1 MSTPYNRPESA
12 RQESYLTFTPRRAI
26 ASFDNLV
33 VLANYEEHLREARK
47 IVWRDRGEPAVDIRD
62 IRECLVHGARGGL
75 RTSQVLHHSSIKHPL
90 FGRHHAGA
98 SAIAFAIRSGVNLVL
113 LLARIKHLPRFGHT
127 PLFARVETCS
137 LWYLIRQKR
146 LSLIRHA
153 LFGSDSFRAAAMLG
167 GRSIPHTSIWS
178 PDGLDRK
185 FRGVVPHHPECPS
198 CSIPRQ
204 PDPPRKY
211 PTLILSP
218 RRARGR
224 LCP

>member
-62 IRECLVHGARGGL
+62 IRECLLHGARGGL
-75 RTSQVLHHSSIKHPL
+75 RTSQVLHHSSITHPL

-113 LLARIKHLPRFGHT
+113 LLARIKQLPRSGHPPPVCSHRDLLTLVSHQAKAFVSHT
-127 PLFARVETCS
+127 PCTLR
-137 LWYLIRQKR
+137 IR
-146 LSLIRHA
+146 
-153 LFGSDSFRAAAMLG
+153 F
-167 GRSIPHTSIWS
+167 
-178 PDGLDRK
+178 
-185 FRGVVPHHPECPS
+185 
-198 CSIPRQ
+198 IPR
-204 PDPPRKY
+204 RGHVRWALY
-211 PTLILSP
+211 SP
-218 RRARGR
+218 YVH
-224 LCP
+224 LVT